1 MRQPWLYG
9 LSHDYAYLHGDQ
21 VGRQPDGVGVGLS
34 GHAGCRFKM
43 GARGRCKCRKRPCHR
58 ARHKRRRHRPRPAPR
73 HLWSDSWCG
82 ARWCR
87 PCECWGAGRVMPRQL
102 PKPWPRSQGTHSAAA
117 TVGWR
122 RGPAAL
128 RPALVGPPA
137 GIPGNGGLLL
147 VRAPLTC
154 LGLPRSSPG
163 RAFFLGTT
171 FSRSRFRR
179 IAESVGQFLGE
190 VCE

>member
-1 MRQPWLYG
+1 
-9 LSHDYAYLHGDQ
+9 
-21 VGRQPDGVGVGLS
+21 
-34 GHAGCRFKM
+34 
-43 GARGRCKCRKRPCHR
+43 
-58 ARHKRRRHRPRPAPR
+58 
-73 HLWSDSWCG
+73 
-82 ARWCR
+82 
-87 PCECWGAGRVMPRQL
+87 MPRQL